1 MPVTPQQLAALARE
15 RMSPDHA
22 DRVAT
27 AEAKALMFEGNARKA
42 LVARIE
48 RLTESQELRSRL
60 IRHADTTLNLVRR
73 IPASVAGLYTGKK
86 PQRSIGDDATYT
98 ATIDRHIKG
107 GLDAFMGAI
116 HERAIAMGK
125 VGVRPVVLRSGQVR
139 LRVYDPHRV
148 IVVIG
153 DDGEPEVVAL
163 QVCAAEQ
170 WLWQVW
176 TADSYATTDADFR
189 DVTARYA
196 AAFSP
201 DANNPTVNPYG
212 LIPVAWFGIDMP
224 IGNFWGPAW
233 GTDGL
238 HDAALSAMTF
248 GTELG
253 YQTHAGA
260 FKQIAIKG
268 NVSDEE
274 LAKIVRD
281 SAAVMVVDQGADVQL
296 IEPTANIDGMRTA
309 IHGAVEDGSTGFG
322 MSLAQFQRTSQA
334 VSGLSRSL
342 ERAGISDVNKRHMGP
357 FGLGE
362 TELCDIFRQVLGA
375 HRLATIPKGEFV
387 IRFFEPEVERDADQR
402 WRQGLFDFELNIR
415 ELEDVLGWAPG
426 SAEARMAEI
435 KAHNDRLRA
444 LMNAMPSIPPGSSI
458 AGTAARPVDTPH
470 TEPSPDPNRT
480 PADGTRGPVPD
491 KTDHP
496 RDRAGATT

>member
-1 MPVTPQQLAALARE
+1 MPVTRQQLAAVTRE
-15 RMSPDHA
+15 RLSPDHSA
-22 DRVAT
+22 RAAT
-27 AEAKALMFEGNARKA
+27 AEAKALMFEGNARQA
-42 LVARIE
+42 LITRIA
-48 RLTESQELRSRL
+48 RLTESAELRDRL
-60 IRHADTTLNLVRR
+60 TRHADTTLNLVRR
-73 IPASVAGLYTGKK
+73 IPASVAGLYTGKL
-86 PQRSIGDDATYT
+86 PQRSIGTDATYT

-116 HERAIAMGK
+116 HERAIAFGK
-125 VGVRPVVLRSGQVR
+125 VGVRPVVLRNGTVR
-139 LRVYDPHRV
+139 LRVYDPHR
-148 IVVIG
+148 IVVIMG

-163 QVCAAEQ
+163 QVCSGDQ

-176 TADSYATTDADFR
+176 TADSYATCNNDMA
-189 DVTARYA
+189 DVTAQYA
-196 AAFSP
+196 AVFSP

-212 LIPVAWFGIDMP
+212 IIPVAWFGIDMP

-268 NVSDEE
+268 NITDEE

-281 SAAVMVVDQGADVQL
+281 SAAVMVVEPGSDVQL

-357 FGLGE
+357 FRLGE
-362 TELCDIFRQVLGA
+362 TELCEIFRRMFGHHGIA
-375 HRLATIPKGEFV
+375 KIPDGEFV
-387 IRFFEPEVERDADQR
+387 IQFFEPEVERDADQKF
-402 WRQGLFDFELNIR
+402 RQGMLDFTLNVR

-426 SAEARMAEI
+426 SAESRMTEI
-435 KAHNDRLRA
+435 KAHNDKLRA
-444 LMNAMPSIPPGSSI
+444 LMAATLAIPPGSSI
-458 AGTAARPVDTPH
+458 AGVVPPPVVAH
-470 TEPSPDPNRT
+470 HAEPGTDPTRT
-480 PADGTRGPVPD
+480 PADGARGPVSD
-491 KTDHP
+491 KSGHP
-496 RDRAGATT
+496 KDQIPTA